1 MCAPSFWP
9 SKVGV
14 VRDWKYIIL
23 VGWVRYYIPR
33 EVVKK
38 AGNLR
43 VTCNCDKTQ
52 SLLNDAN
59 VKKGDQTTG
68 AFRARFV
75 LCGSYVYGLVA
86 SSSSAAVI
94 VCLCCLIAKSLASGV
109 HLNPTGNG
117 IVALVVYQA
126 KPMFV

>member
-1 MCAPSFWP
+1 MQTL
-9 SKVGV
+9 
-14 VRDWKYIIL
+14 R
-23 VGWVRYYIPR
+23 R
-33 EVVKK
+33 ETKLK
-38 AGNLR
+38 
-43 VTCNCDKTQ
+43 
-52 SLLNDAN
+52 
-59 VKKGDQTTG
+59 G

-86 SSSSAAVI
+86 SSSTAAVI

-126 KPMFV
+126 KPMFVRRCEMHSI